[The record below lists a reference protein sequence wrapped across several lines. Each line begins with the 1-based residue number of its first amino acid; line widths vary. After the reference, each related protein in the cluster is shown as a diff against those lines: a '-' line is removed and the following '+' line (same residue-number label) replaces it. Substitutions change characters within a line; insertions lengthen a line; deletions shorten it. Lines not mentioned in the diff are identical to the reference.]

1 MTPAATTATNTRVFV
16 VHGAASLQLPMR
28 LLNFF
33 AQQELLPEIVCLT
46 RTGGGIAMRIAEA
59 TLDAHRAAV
68 ILAKMQALPEV
79 ASATLDDISLVSIVA
94 VAPLSSPERGA
105 K

>member
-1 MTPAATTATNTRVFV
+1 MTPATTAANARVFV
-16 VHGAASLQLPMR
+16 VHGAASPQLPLR

-46 RTGGGIAMRIAEA
+46 RTRSGIAMRIAEA

-79 ASATLDDISLVSIVA
+79 ASATLDGIELAPIA
-94 VAPLSSPERGA
+94 GVAPLIPYQ
-105 K
+105 